1 MKLVKGNVTIGI
13 QTRFGANWPGKR
25 CLAKTRRGTECQR
38 AAYKHNGHCRL
49 HGGLSTGARTQEGVQ
64 RISDANI
71 KHGRQ
76 TKDKKPCLVEPLYTV
91 KRPIMWGPVQGQDCT
106 IAFRKVVLLSIA
118 ILVNNFLNVTESFTL
133 LALG

>member
-38 AAYKHNGHCRL
+38 AAYKHNGRCRL
-49 HGGLSTGARTQEGVQ
+49 PRGAINRRTAQEGVQ

-76 TKDKKPCLVEPLYTV
+76 TKDKLAAQRHAAKVGRRVRGEL
-91 KRPIMWGPVQGQDCT
+91 KRIEKQIVDAGLMPQ
-106 IAFRKVVLLSIA
+106 
-118 ILVNNFLNVTESFTL
+118 
-133 LALG
+133 